1 MAKLYLVKAQVLVL
15 RVGERGA
22 FFLPHPARGA
32 VMFQSTTDST
42 DCLKDL
48 YLLPLAELAHS
59 AHVSTE
65 LKDPITGEEK
75 PVATALYPAFFA
87 FERDYVLSKRAPLA
101 PKRATHRFDVT
112 LWDYRID
119 IARYRVEIAK
129 PFTVESEVIEADVKA
144 ERMIDVGFESIEVNG
159 VTLARWV
166 PPLAT
171 VRGREYYEPFR
182 WIDPQVDAAL
192 AKLKALRVSPV
203 YSFELK
209 EERRKRRSRRSL
221 KGRGEGWQSTL
232 ETFTRTGGGDGA
244 LG

>member
-1 MAKLYLVKAQVLVL
+1 MAKLYLVKTQVLLL
-15 RVGERGA
+15 RVGGRGA

-48 YLLPLAELAHS
+48 YLLPLAELSHS

-75 PVATALYPAFFA
+75 PVATALYPALFA
-87 FERDYVLSKRAPLA
+87 FESDYVLSKRAPLA
-101 PKRATHRFDVT
+101 HKRAEHRFDIE

-119 IARYRVEIAK
+119 LARYRVEIVK
-129 PFTVESEVIEADVKA
+129 PFAVESEVVEADVKA
-144 ERMIDVGFESIEVNG
+144 ERMIGVGFAESIEVNG

-166 PPLAT
+166 LPLAT

-182 WIDPQVDAAL
+182 WIDPRIDSEL
-192 AKLKALRVSPV
+192 AGLKPLRVNPV

-221 KGRGEGWQSTL
+221 KGRESGWQSTL
-232 ETFTRTGGGDGA
+232 EVFLKGGWE
-244 LG
+244 

>member
-1 MAKLYLVKAQVLVL
+1 MAKLYLVKSQVLLL

-48 YLLPLAELAHS
+48 YLLPLAELVHTAF
-59 AHVSTE
+59 VSTE

-75 PVATALYPAFFA
+75 PVATALYPALFA
-87 FERDYVLSKRAPLA
+87 FESDYVLSKRAPLA
-101 PKRATHRFDVT
+101 PRRVEHRFDIE

-129 PFTVESEVIEADVKA
+129 PFTVESEVIEAEVKA
-144 ERMIDVGFESIEVNG
+144 ERMIDVGFAESIEVNG

-166 PPLAT
+166 LPLAT

-192 AKLKALRVSPV
+192 AGLKPLRVNPV

-209 EERRKRRSRRSL
+209 EERRKRRSRSL
-221 KGRGEGWQSTL
+221 KGRESGWQATL
-232 ETFTRTGGGDGA
+232 EAFLKGGWE
-244 LG
+244 